1 MSKSNGSI
9 KSKIE
14 TYENGALSS
23 GGPPSSQGPN
33 SKPTSGKDSVGSDNE
48 YRVAM
53 KALVPDW

>member
-1 MSKSNGSI
+1 MANGSI

-14 TYENGALSS
+14 TYENGALKS
-23 GGPPSSQGPN
+23 GGPPSSQGL
-33 SKPTSGKDSVGSDNE
+33 KPTSGKDSVGSDNE